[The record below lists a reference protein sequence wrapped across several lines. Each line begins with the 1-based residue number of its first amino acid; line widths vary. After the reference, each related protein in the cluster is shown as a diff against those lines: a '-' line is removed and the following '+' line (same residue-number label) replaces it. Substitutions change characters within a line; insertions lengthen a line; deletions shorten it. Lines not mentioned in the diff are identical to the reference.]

1 MSAAREFPPV
11 EAYAGNAAP
20 RKGARRSDAL
30 EGFPVAELAEVAA
43 ASSAD
48 IAQGLFGRG
57 DVIALV
63 GAPNAGKT
71 ACAIDLGLAIAAG
84 LPWFGSKIARGPVVY
99 FPAEAPGSVIMRAKA
114 AAERK
119 FPGRRLPFYI
129 ATGTPG
135 LGGEASTITDAE
147 RVIQTARSVA
157 SAEGDQVLVVTF
169 DTLASCLG
177 GGDENGDGML
187 RLVAAAKHIALTLN
201 CAVILVHHP
210 SKADAAGLR
219 GHGSL
224 AAACDAIIS
233 IAVDE
238 LSGIR
243 TATLVK
249 SRDSATG
256 RQFAYKLEP
265 VELPETDAF
274 GDPRTTIVVAPAELA
289 IVRPRPG
296 GARQQSLLAELERR
310 HRTGETAWDEATIR
324 KAGRSLGMPRNSP
337 SDAIK
342 GLIRAGYL
350 IGSPSHLTL
359 KYPPQEI
366 E

>member
-11 EAYAGNAAP
+11 EAYETGRP
-20 RKGARRSDAL
+20 VP
-30 EGFPVAELAEVAA
+30 EPFTVAELAEITGT
-43 ASSAD
+43 SSAD

-57 DVIALV
+57 DVVALV

-71 ACAIDLGLAIAAG
+71 ACAIDLSLAVAG
-84 LPWFGSKIARGPVVY
+84 GEIWFGSKVARGPVVY
-99 FPAEAPGSVIMRAKA
+99 VAAEAPGSVIMRAKA

-119 FPGRRLPFYI
+119 FAGRRVPFYI

-135 LGGEASTITDAE
+135 LGGEASTIFDSE
-147 RVIQTARSVA
+147 RLIQTVRAVE
-157 SAEGDQVLVVTF
+157 SAEGDPVLVVTL
-169 DTLASCLG
+169 DTLASCLA
-177 GGDENGDGML
+177 GGDENGEGML
-187 RLVAAAKHIALTLN
+187 RLVAAAKYIAETLQ

-210 SKADAAGLR
+210 SKADATGLR

-224 AAACDAIIS
+224 AAACDAIIG

-238 LSGIR
+238 LSGVR

-265 VELPETDAF
+265 VELPERDAF
-274 GDPRTTIVVAPAELA
+274 GDPRTTIVVVPAEVA
-289 IVRPRPG
+289 HVRPRPSG
-296 GARQQSLLAELERR
+296 KQQQSLLAELERR

-324 KAGRSLGMPRNSP
+324 SAGKDLGMTRSARF
-337 SDAIK
+337 DALR
-342 GLIRAGYL
+342 GLQRAGYL
-350 IGSPSHLTL
+350 IGSPAHLTL
-359 KYPPQEI
+359 KYPPEA
-366 E
+366 ET

>member
-1 MSAAREFPPV
+1 MSVRDFPPV
-11 EAYAGNAAP
+11 EAYAEARTLREAGRQTAP
-20 RKGARRSDAL
+20 DH
-30 EGFPVAELAEVAA
+30 FPVTELAEIEA

-57 DVIALV
+57 DVVALV
-63 GAPNAGKT
+63 GSPNAGKT

-84 LPWFGSKIARGPVVY
+84 EVWFGSKIARGPVVY
-99 FPAEAPGSVIMRAKA
+99 FAAEAPGSVIMRAKA
-114 AAERK
+114 ATERK

-135 LGGEASTITDAE
+135 LGSEVNTITDTA
-147 RVIQTARSVA
+147 RVIETVRKVE
-157 SAEGDQVLVVTF
+157 SAEGESVLVAAF
-169 DTLASCLG
+169 DTLASCLS

-224 AAACDAIIS
+224 AAACDAILS

-249 SRDSATG
+249 ARDAATG
-256 RQFAYKLEP
+256 RQFAYRLEP
-265 VELPETDAF
+265 VELPERDAF
-274 GDPRTTIVVAPAELA
+274 GDPRTTIIVVPTEAAQG
-289 IVRPRPG
+289 RPRPG
-296 GARQQSLLAELERR
+296 GARQQALLAELERR
-310 HRTGETAWDEATIR
+310 HRTGETGWDEATIR
-324 KAGRSLGMPRNSP
+324 KAGRDLGMPRNSP

-342 GLIRAGYL
+342 GLIRGGYL
-350 IGSPSHLTL
+350 IGLPSHLTL
-359 KYPPQEI
+359 KYPPEEI
-366 E
+366 A